1 MKYSSSD
8 VNSETQIKFG
18 FRWVMLIMLVGLMGC
33 TDKDNLQPFDDPV
46 ADNDSSLVTA
56 IDSLVYFIDRK
67 PTAYNEAD
75 RLCIWYPASDF
86 EPVGIYLPSGK
97 AIEINVK
104 NLEGSSQPK
113 LLVGTYSRIKWNDRP
128 TVYIL
133 NEGDNTIT
141 DPHGG
146 LIYLK
151 YVSNNAN
158 PSGSVE
164 VTFKGGERVPFYKL
178 GETTHEE
185 WLEMLDSMTYEDV
198 HLISNRTMLTVS
210 KETAIQFKGFN
221 QDETLIKLDSVSDIE
236 DYISGIDGSSDLHM
250 PNVHKILITETSD
263 PGVFLAAAEHRIMVE
278 TDACNRFMDPNK
290 ISNDSW
296 GIWHEMGHHR
306 QALNWDWN
314 EVDEVTVN
322 IYSLAVLYAF
332 DGDMR
337 WLRGHTIWDVLADY
351 YFQLPLEDR
360 NYNTDNT
367 ITGKGRLA
375 MFRQLW
381 MAYGDEFYIN
391 VHKLA
396 REENAKPDP
405 RVLPRYQSTG
415 DEQMAHFMLLA
426 SEASGYNLKNF
437 FIQWGFILPQ
447 EDFDALDAL
456 GFPEPSIDL
465 LSLRE

>member
-1 MKYSSSD
+1 MTH
-8 VNSETQIKFG
+8 NLRIG
-18 FRWVMLIMLVGLMGC
+18 FRYVMLIMAVQLIGC
-33 TDKDNLQPFDDPV
+33 SEQDTLKPSADPY
-46 ADNDSSLVTA
+46 ADIDSSLATA
-56 IDSLVYFIDRK
+56 IDSLVYCIDRK
-67 PTAYNEAD
+67 PTAKMEAD
-75 RLCIWYPASDF
+75 RLCIWFSASDF
-86 EPVGIYLPSGK
+86 EPVGLHLPPGE
-97 AIEINVK
+97 AIEINIK
-104 NLEGSSQPK
+104 NIEGSSQPR
-113 LLVGTYSRIKWNDRP
+113 LLVGTYSRTRSNDRP
-128 TVYIL
+128 KVYNL
-133 NEGDNTIT
+133 DAGDNTIT
-141 DPHGG
+141 DPNGG
-146 LIYLK
+146 LLYLK

-158 PSGSVE
+158 PSGRVE

-210 KETAIQFKGFN
+210 KETAMQFRYYS
-221 QDETLIKLDSVSDIE
+221 QDETLITLDSVSDIA

-263 PGVFLAAAEHRIMVE
+263 PGVFMGAAEHRIMVNTE
-278 TDACNRFMDPNK
+278 VCNWFMDPIK
-290 ISNDSW
+290 LSNDSW

-332 DGDMR
+332 DGDMT
-337 WLRGHTIWDVLADY
+337 WLRGHGVWDVLADY

-381 MAYGDEFYIN
+381 MAYGDEFYIK

-426 SEASGYNLKNF
+426 CEASGYNLRNF
-437 FIQWGFILPQ
+437 FTQWGFILPQ

-456 GFPEPSIDL
+456 GFPEPTIDL